1 MTEDEHRDRSRS
13 SAQVVSGSQ
22 MRTAGRPERVV
33 SLARRAT
40 TPRASLAQPALRSVL
55 PAERLIVVNAR
66 HPEVRRRF
74 SVAHELGHVA
84 LGHEQIDLDHAIASI
99 FGDDDEDFAKV
110 DGDLEQEANA
120 FATELLMPRASI
132 KELAQDLPADE
143 LGYAIQSSCNVSQQ
157 AAWYRMIELKVGAF
171 APSPRRKR

>member
-1 MTEDEHRDRSRS
+1 MSIAIARE
-13 SAQVVSGSQ
+13 A
-22 MRTAGRPERVV
+22 
-33 SLARRAT
+33 ARRLFREAGCEL
-40 TPRASLAQPALRSVL
+40 PVDLNELLAWRGVRLHLEQAWPNQLCARYY